1 MQCLTEIFEPNE
13 PISIQMQIFE
23 FKKHLPPMVYLS
35 ILNNSKKLLGYHK
48 ISQEESL
55 TKMVFNNKED
65 EELHL
70 CVENQTEIVVSLEME
85 IKFGHLLNNLEKIPT
100 TEHYQELLDNL
111 DQIELKMETAHSYFV

>member
-1 MQCLTEIFEPNE
+1 
-13 PISIQMQIFE
+13 
-23 FKKHLPPMVYLS
+23 MVYLS

-70 CVENQTEIVVSLEME
+70 CVENQTDIVVSLEME

>member
-1 MQCLTEIFEPNE
+1 
-13 PISIQMQIFE
+13 
-23 FKKHLPPMVYLS
+23 MVYLS

-70 CVENQTEIVVSLEME
+70 CVEN
-85 IKFGHLLNNLEKIPT
+85 
-100 TEHYQELLDNL
+100 
-111 DQIELKMETAHSYFV
+111 